1 FHITDVS
8 SIISGSSY
16 VLIDPH
22 ARGYCDLPQGQRG
35 FKADFVKHNLV
46 KKIDQIK
53 EMFETFFHVD
63 NITCLMFLKYIEK
76 ISFYEIKKGETS
88 PNLLYQIEVT
98 NAKEIFDKKKLLA
111 NNMISMIKSS
121 PKFTTFETIYKMTFC
136 QSSSQCNIKSEWL
149 IINYIADI
157 NYKNFV
163 KFKKYIRDCKFVPN
177 VGLAARIDNMSKN
190 KGKLYCFLPLPGY
203 KNDFSVS
210 VNGCFA
216 ALDDLLSLKSMWN
229 RYLFEKV
236 IPVTWEKFLSHVKKY
251 ISFEQIYTL
260 WPILANGSFWELDEK
275 DCLWIDLLQKVINQ
289 FDPSLSVFCG
299 PSKYLS
305 INNGNLNDK
314 KFDKSSVLLEI
325 LAKLEFPIFVNIPE
339 PIVNKLEQDISKHK
353 KLLNY
358 VTPEKICKYIHANL
372 NRLNNLGRQEKLILL
387 EYVLKVNDASKLYG
401 LPLLPLEN

>member
-1 FHITDVS
+1 MNKFSPFESFHPDESYTTRIKNILMEYPDGSQILKEILQNYDDAKSTVQSFILDHNTYPTEKLCDPRLNRYQILNLYHIWLIVKKRNKFDKIGVMEIGFNSVFHITDVS

-46 KKIDQIK
+46 KK
-53 EMFETFFHVD
+53 
-63 NITCLMFLKYIEK
+63 
-76 ISFYEIKKGETS
+76 
-88 PNLLYQIEVT
+88 
-98 NAKEIFDKKKLLA
+98 
-111 NNMISMIKSS
+111 
-121 PKFTTFETIYKMTFC
+121 
-136 QSSSQCNIKSEWL
+136 
-149 IINYIADI
+149 
-157 NYKNFV
+157 
-163 KFKKYIRDCKFVPN
+163 
-177 VGLAARIDNMSKN
+177 
-190 KGKLYCFLPLPGY
+190 
-203 KNDFSVS
+203 
-210 VNGCFA
+210 